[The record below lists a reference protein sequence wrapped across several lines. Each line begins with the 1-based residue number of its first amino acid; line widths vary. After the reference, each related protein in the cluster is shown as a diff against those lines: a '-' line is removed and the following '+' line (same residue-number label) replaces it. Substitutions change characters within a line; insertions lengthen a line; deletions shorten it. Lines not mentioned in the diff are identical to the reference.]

1 MISSPPGCKSQ
12 CKICSLKRARNE
24 GGSGEV
30 WATCRGWWP
39 SRGPEIC
46 LSWPVI
52 DSLLGSLKAQ
62 EVAGII
68 SVYMW
73 HQFVQIYIE
82 SPSALK
88 VDYFTLLLLLFK
100 CFFFFFWKHVR
111 VLLKT
116 GFPGVCFLLTRI
128 LRICRRLFKSPEF
141 NSRGDLN

>member
-100 CFFFFFWKHVR
+100 FFFFF
-111 VLLKT
+111 
-116 GFPGVCFLLTRI
+116 FLET
-128 LRICRRLFKSPEF
+128 CKSPPKNWISWSVLSF
-141 NSRGDLN
+141 DANFKNLSQTF

>member
-1 MISSPPGCKSQ
+1 M
-12 CKICSLKRARNE
+12 
-24 GGSGEV
+24 
-30 WATCRGWWP
+30 
-39 SRGPEIC
+39 
-46 LSWPVI
+46 I

-100 CFFFFFWKHVR
+100 CFFFFF
-111 VLLKT
+111 LET
-116 GFPGVCFLLTRI
+116 C
-128 LRICRRLFKSPEF
+128 KSPPKNWISWSVLSF
-141 NSRGDLN
+141 DANFKNLSQTF